1 MATSRLHELLP
12 AFGERNQV
20 LVLLLGLMSLTSRWM
35 GLLESQARSAR
46 LESPLSQTA
55 EQADPDLGLM
65 YFLLGTISF
74 SHHYQELIRG
84 IQPSPAAQESAP
96 AGSDVWGDLRGL
108 LR

>member
-46 LESPLSQTA
+46 LESSPSQTSEEA
-55 EQADPDLGLM
+55 DLGLI

-84 IQPSPAAQESAP
+84 IQPPPATQESAP